1 MSAIFYIGDDF
12 NLPIQL
18 YDEATDTPITIDG
31 TIEIKSS
38 IAKLVNNVPT
48 TILAECTVTPMAEQ
62 GFVMLSV
69 DHLITSNFPVCNAI
83 IDFKVTMDGK
93 IKTSQSILFQINK
106 GATL

>member
-18 YDEATDTPITIDG
+18 YDEATNTPITIDG
-31 TIEIKSS
+31 TIDIKSS

-62 GFVMLSV
+62 GFLMLSV

-83 IDFKVTMDGK
+83 IDFKVTKDGQV
-93 IKTSQSILFQINK
+93 KTSQSILFQINK
-106 GATL
+106 GATP

>member
-31 TIEIKSS
+31 TIDIKSS

-69 DHLITSNFPVCNAI
+69 DHFITSNFPVCNAI
-83 IDFKVTMDGK
+83 IDFKVTVDGK
-93 IKTSQSILFQINK
+93 IKTSQSIPFQINK

>member
-31 TIEIKSS
+31 TIDIKSS

-48 TILAECTVTPMAEQ
+48 IILAECTVTPMAEQ

-69 DHLITSNFPVCNAI
+69 DHLLTSTFPACNAI

-93 IKTSQSILFQINK
+93 IKTSQSIPFQINK